1 MYFDALFIQ
10 LRGHN
15 LATLDPLGIL
25 DADLD
30 DSIPE
35 ELVLENWG
43 LSESCIFVT
52 NFNSLKF
59 MDYLKS
65 MNHLKMFKIRK

>member
-1 MYFDALFIQ
+1 MYFDTLFIQ

-52 NFNSLKF
+52 NFN
-59 MDYLKS
+59 
-65 MNHLKMFKIRK
+65 